1 VHREPPQRA
10 AQKPVPYT
18 LMPDVVVA
26 SDRIS
31 EDGIDEVEG
40 LGGRRLELVTE
51 ERVLPHS
58 KRYSSGLW
66 VMK

>member
-1 VHREPPQRA
+1 
-10 AQKPVPYT
+10 
-18 LMPDVVVA
+18 MPDVVVA

-31 EDGIDEVEG
+31 EDRIDEVEG